1 MKNHFSKMDVKNS
14 CALIKQNVPKIEQ
27 KNYENDQMKDDKTN
41 YDNELY
47 TYFITHSHR
56 LFK

>member
-1 MKNHFSKMDVKNS
+1 MDVKNS
-14 CALIKQNVPKIEQ
+14 CALIKQNMPKREQ